1 MGADR
6 EAPSSVLLMTTTHI
20 IVLVVAVPL
29 VLWAMRADRRRW
41 ATRPRDDLAAMLAA
55 DKGGYWKPA
64 LKELKRRG
72 EDTSIYLPLLMPRL
86 LADTHRA
93 REAARI
99 TLVDQ
104 FPELR
109 DPLAGYRAAEDI
121 DVSRGKLARL
131 FEKYGVVE
139 KPG

>member
-1 MGADR
+1 
-6 EAPSSVLLMTTTHI
+6 MTTTHI

-29 VLWAMRADRRRW
+29 VLWALRADRRRW
-41 ATRPRDDLAAMLAA
+41 AAKSREDLAAMLAA
-55 DKGGYWKPA
+55 DEWGHWKPA

-72 EDTSIYLPLLMPRL
+72 EDTSIYLPLLVPRL

-104 FPELR
+104 YPEIREL
-109 DPLAGYRAAEDI
+109 LAGYRAADEV
-121 DVSRGKLARL
+121 DVSRGKLARVL
-131 FEKYGVVE
+131 EKYGH
-139 KPG
+139 